1 MSPWTIPI
9 LGVVALSLAV
19 PSAAEARLR
28 FGPGVVLGVVAGAMF
43 GGFRHSFRHHH
54 RRYAVH
60 APSRPRRVARLDRRS
75 AASAPRPAVSAPGA
89 PTNAPSLH
97 SASVD
102 RTAAMFW
109 PDAAAD
115 LADYVLFANGNDRFW
130 SHGYDTIVN
139 AAFAPSPTEKQRA
152 VRVRPPATRL
162 SDAASAMT
170 PAASADPCGA
180 ISASGE
186 ADVLIERI
194 ERAAEPNASQRDAR
208 EQLRQALAQAIERV
222 KSSCPAAMPTTV
234 AERLKAI
241 QDRIW
246 AMHDALLTIRLP
258 FETFYS
264 SLTDEQR
271 QRLRREELESA
282 GLAAGASEGH
292 GQTVADRRAP
302 TCSESA
308 AGTAD
313 SILRAIARAARPSE
327 QQRGGLEALRQ
338 RSAAMAQLIAGSCPS
353 DAQLDPMARFAAAKD
368 RLDVMLFVVMSM
380 SPVLQQ
386 FYDSLDDKQKAE
398 LARPLR
404 QARRSGATRRV
415 VSQTPVGTQRAAADV
430 CTSQASEFTDWPI
443 ERITEVV
450 QPTDAQRAL
459 LDELR
464 VANAKAIGILQGACP
479 NDLPSIPTGRLAAME
494 NRLQVMLAAVQTV
507 RPALDHLY
515 QSLSD
520 EQKARFN
527 AVGTASD
534 AGAGQDQRNLT
545 TLCDQ
550 RTPEVTDLPIDRIAQ
565 AVRPTSAQQA
575 SLDELKDASLKAAK
589 GLKANC
595 PSYQALTP
603 TGRVEAMEKR
613 LDATLAAVKTVQP
626 ALTNFYNGLSDEQKA
641 RFNALRSAT
650 RPAA

>member
-1 MSPWTIPI
+1 MHPWTIPI

-19 PSAAEARLR
+19 PSGAEARLR

-54 RRYAVH
+54 RRHAGH
-60 APSRPRRVARLDRRS
+60 APSRPRRVARLDR
-75 AASAPRPAVSAPGA
+75 RPAVSAPGA

-97 SASVD
+97 SASVE

-222 KSSCPAAMPTTV
+222 KSSCPAAIPTTV

-404 QARRSGATRRV
+404 QASRSGATRRV

-430 CTSQASEFTDWPI
+430 CTSHSEFTDWPI

-527 AVGTASD
+527 AVAPASE
-534 AGAGQDQRNLT
+534 AAAGQDQRNLT

-550 RTPEVTDLPIDRIAQ
+550 RTPGVTDLPIDRIAQ

-575 SLDELKDASLKAAK
+575 SLDELKDASLKAAE

-613 LDATLAAVKTVQP
+613 LEATLGAVKTVQP
-626 ALTNFYNGLSDEQKA
+626 ALTKFYNALSDEQKA
-641 RFNALRSAT
+641 RFNLLRWVP
-650 RPAA
+650 RPLG

>member
-1 MSPWTIPI
+1 MHPWTIPI

-54 RRYAVH
+54 RRHAV
-60 APSRPRRVARLDRRS
+60 PSRPRRVARLDRRS

-241 QDRIW
+241 QDRIL
-246 AMHDALLTIRLP
+246 APQALPLLTIRLP

-271 QRLRREELESA
+271 QRLRRE
-282 GLAAGASEGH
+282 
-292 GQTVADRRAP
+292 
-302 TCSESA
+302 
-308 AGTAD
+308 
-313 SILRAIARAARPSE
+313 
-327 QQRGGLEALRQ
+327 
-338 RSAAMAQLIAGSCPS
+338 
-353 DAQLDPMARFAAAKD
+353 
-368 RLDVMLFVVMSM
+368 
-380 SPVLQQ
+380 
-386 FYDSLDDKQKAE
+386 
-398 LARPLR
+398 
-404 QARRSGATRRV
+404 
-415 VSQTPVGTQRAAADV
+415 
-430 CTSQASEFTDWPI
+430 
-443 ERITEVV
+443 
-450 QPTDAQRAL
+450 
-459 LDELR
+459 
-464 VANAKAIGILQGACP
+464 
-479 NDLPSIPTGRLAAME
+479 
-494 NRLQVMLAAVQTV
+494 
-507 RPALDHLY
+507 
-515 QSLSD
+515 
-520 EQKARFN
+520 
-527 AVGTASD
+527 
-534 AGAGQDQRNLT
+534 
-545 TLCDQ
+545 
-550 RTPEVTDLPIDRIAQ
+550 
-565 AVRPTSAQQA
+565 
-575 SLDELKDASLKAAK
+575 
-589 GLKANC
+589 
-595 PSYQALTP
+595 
-603 TGRVEAMEKR
+603 
-613 LDATLAAVKTVQP
+613 
-626 ALTNFYNGLSDEQKA
+626 
-641 RFNALRSAT
+641 
-650 RPAA
+650 

>member
-1 MSPWTIPI
+1 MHPWTIPI

-54 RRYAVH
+54 RRHAV
-60 APSRPRRVARLDRRS
+60 PSRPRRVARLDRRS

-258 FETFYS
+258 FETFYDL
-264 SLTDEQR
+264 LTDE
-271 QRLRREELESA
+271 QRLRREEPKSA
-282 GLAAGASEGH
+282 ELAVGGSEGR
-292 GQTVADRRAP
+292 GADRRAP
-302 TCSESA
+302 TCSEPA

-313 SILRAIARAARPSE
+313 WILRAIAPAAHE
-327 QQRGGLEALRQ
+327 QQRAGLEALRL

-353 DAQLDPMARFAAAKD
+353 NAHLDPMARFAAAKD

-386 FYDSLDDKQKAE
+386 SYDSLDDQQKAG
-398 LARPLR
+398 LAQALR

-415 VSQTPVGTQRAAADV
+415 VSRTPDGTQRAAADV
-430 CTSQASEFTDWPI
+430 CTSQASELTDWPI

-450 QPTDAQRAL
+450 QPTHAQRAL
-459 LDELR
+459 LDEFKI
-464 VANAKAIGILQGACP
+464 ANAKAIGILQGACP
-479 NDLPSIPTGRLAAME
+479 NDVPSIPTGRLAAME

-507 RPALDHLY
+507 RPALDRFY

-527 AVGTASD
+527 AVGPASD
-534 AGAGQDQRNLT
+534 AAAGQDQRYLT
-545 TLCDQ
+545 TLCDH
-550 RTPEVTDLPIDRIAQ
+550 RTPGVTDLPIDRIDQ
-565 AVRPTSAQQA
+565 AVQPTPAQRA
-575 SLDELKDASLKAAK
+575 ALDDLKDASVKAAED
-589 GLKANC
+589 LKVSC
-595 PSYQALTP
+595 PAYQMLTP

-613 LDATLAAVKTVQP
+613 LDATLGAVKTVRP
-626 ALTNFYNGLSDEQKA
+626 PLAKFYNSLSDEQKA
-641 RFNALRSAT
+641 RFNSLRSAS
-650 RPAA
+650 RPAG